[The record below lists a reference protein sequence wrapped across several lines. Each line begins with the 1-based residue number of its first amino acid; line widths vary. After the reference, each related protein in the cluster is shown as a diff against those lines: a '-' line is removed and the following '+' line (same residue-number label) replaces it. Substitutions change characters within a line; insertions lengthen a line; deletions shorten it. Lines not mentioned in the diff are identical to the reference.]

1 MKLETTD
8 QIPMGSVSMVS
19 LSLLTLLLPLF
30 VAIVGIFLMVFI
42 GFVQNNF
49 RAQRGCC
56 KQSRSWF
63 TKTSRCSLLCSDLA
77 CQESGTCFLLLDL

>member
-1 MKLETTD
+1 MKFETTD
-8 QIPMGSVSMVS
+8 QIPMGSISMVS

-30 VAIVGIFLMVFI
+30 VAFVGMFLMVFI
-42 GFVQNNF
+42 GFVQINF

-77 CQESGTCFLLLDL
+77 CQDLLPLA